1 MPEKRCL
8 LIVDVQN
15 DFCPGGALPV
25 SQGDEIV
32 AIINRIIGRFDLVLA
47 SRDMHPEGSRH
58 FEKWPVHCV
67 RGNRGAE
74 FHPCLDI
81 AAVGC
86 FLEKGT
92 SPEDDGYSDFEST
105 NLDLANYLRAQAV
118 TGLFVCGLA
127 TDYCVKETV
136 LEALRLGFTT
146 IVLEDCIRAV
156 DVQPGDGERA
166 IEEMKKHGAV
176 IMSSQDVDSVL

>member
-15 DFCPGGALPV
+15 DFCPGGALAV
-25 SQGDEIV
+25 DGGDEIV
-32 AIINRIIGRFDLVLA
+32 ARINRIIGRFDLVLA

-67 RGNRGAE
+67 RGTRGAE
-74 FHPCLDI
+74 FHSGLAI
-81 AAVGC
+81 AAVDC

-92 SPEDDGYSDFEST
+92 ALADDGYSDFEAT
-105 NLDLANYLRAQAV
+105 NLDLAGYLREQAV
-118 TGLFVCGLA
+118 TALFVCGLA

-136 LEALRLGFTT
+136 LDALRLDFSTS
-146 IVLEDCIRAV
+146 VLEDCIMAV
-156 DVQPGDGERA
+156 NAQPGDGERA
-166 IEEMKKHGAV
+166 IGEMKKHGAV
-176 IMSSQDVDSVL
+176 FLSSQDIDSDQ